1 MARGARPAA
10 AEGPGE
16 GQKPA
21 KSSDKSDPHS
31 SSRSAAG
38 HVGCRPE
45 AMTLDNGLVNLAA
58 IVSTIIVLIGTIPA
72 ILLLT
77 TPSSGK
83 K

>member
-1 MARGARPAA
+1 MRREKRHPPSRGGAP
-10 AEGPGE
+10 
-16 GQKPA
+16 
-21 KSSDKSDPHS
+21 
-31 SSRSAAG
+31 
-38 HVGCRPE
+38 HVGSRPD

>member
-1 MARGARPAA
+1 
-10 AEGPGE
+10 
-16 GQKPA
+16 
-21 KSSDKSDPHS
+21 
-31 SSRSAAG
+31 
-38 HVGCRPE
+38 
-45 AMTLDNGLVNLAA
+45 MTLDNGLVNLAA